1 MTVKII
7 YNYDGNDAVTEKPK
21 IDLEA
26 SVQKAFAV
34 CNKVIDACAYVMDHV
49 DIKQLYEKCTDL
61 DVFEATMCDKKRLM
75 RIFSLIVGKDVGV
88 LQAMGYS
95 TAMIRTL
102 QLVAERCGIEIS
114 PDIEQKYKV
123 EYMTDEEAVILGEE
137 IRHLGLDYVHDFASQ
152 TRADAGVF
160 DDEERCREY
169 YQNKIEN
176 IKFKKLSMPALA
188 SKFGTFT
195 PNNSVNVD
203 KIAKE
208 CENKIGNPKDSRD
221 GQKQPN
227 IIVEHRPKVK
237 NKEEQTV
244 YSQYKKAY
252 EQFKKQSEQDR
263 LPQTIGHVE
272 PTEEETKEFNN
283 LTYQLAKEKQEA
295 AKKQPKDLMRWNR
308 RHEFGRHKFDS
319 S

>member
-1 MTVKII
+1 MTIKII
-7 YNYDGNDAVTEKPK
+7 YNYDGDDAVTEKPK
-21 IDLEA
+21 IDLEV
-26 SVQKAFAV
+26 SVQRAFAV

-49 DIKQLYEKCTDL
+49 DIKHLYEDCTDL
-61 DVFEATMCDKKRLM
+61 DVFEAAMGEKKRLM
-75 RIFSLIVGKDVGV
+75 QIFSLIVGKDVGV

-123 EYMTDEEAVILGEE
+123 EYMTDEEAIALGEE
-137 IRHLGLDYVHDFASQ
+137 IRNLGLDYVHNFAAQ
-152 TRADAGVF
+152 TRADAGMF
-160 DDEERCREY
+160 DNEERCREY

-176 IKFKKLSMPALA
+176 IKFKKLSMPSLA

-203 KIAKE
+203 KVAKE
-208 CENKIGNPKDSRD
+208 CENKIGNPKDSEF
-221 GQKQPN
+221 GQKHPN

-237 NKEEQTV
+237 NKEEKTV

-252 EQFKKQSEQDR
+252 EQFKEQSEQDE
-263 LPQTIGHVE
+263 LPQTIGHVKL
-272 PTEEETKEFNN
+272 TEEEMKEFNN
-283 LTYQLAKEKQEA
+283 LMGILEKEKQGG
-295 AKKQPKDLMRWNR
+295 AKKLQKSLMRWNR
-308 RHEFGRHKFDS
+308 KKEFGRHGFDS

>member
-1 MTVKII
+1 MTIKII
-7 YNYDGNDAVTEKPK
+7 YNYDGDDAVTEKPK
-21 IDLEA
+21 IDLEV
-26 SVQKAFAV
+26 SVQRAFAV

-49 DIKQLYEKCTDL
+49 DIKHLYEDCTDL
-61 DVFEATMCDKKRLM
+61 DVFEAAMGEKKRLM
-75 RIFSLIVGKDVGV
+75 QIFSLIVGKDVGV

-123 EYMTDEEAVILGEE
+123 EYMTDEEAIALGEE
-137 IRHLGLDYVHDFASQ
+137 IRNLGLDYVHNFAAQ
-152 TRADAGVF
+152 TRADAGMF
-160 DDEERCREY
+160 DNEERCREY

-176 IKFKKLSMPALA
+176 IKFKKLSMPSLA

-195 PNNSVNVD
+195 PNGAVD
-203 KIAKE
+203 MEEFAKKF
-208 CENKIGNPKDSRD
+208 ENKIGNQKDSEF
-221 GQKQPN
+221 GQKHPN

-252 EQFKKQSEQDR
+252 EQFKEQSEQDR

-272 PTEEETKEFNN
+272 LTEEEMKEFND
-283 LTYQLAKEKQEA
+283 LMGKLEKEKQ
-295 AKKQPKDLMRWNR
+295 
-308 RHEFGRHKFDS
+308 
-319 S
+319 